1 MTFPVYF
8 TRLAILLLLASAS
21 NGFGVTVTGVSPP
34 MGSVGDPIT
43 ISGSGFAPSGLNPT
57 NLIVKLGLTTV
68 TTDTNAVLS
77 DNQISTQVPVG
88 ASSGQIT
95 VQINKGSIAPGPQFT
110 VISTNAYATNFSP
123 IFGPNSGGTTVTING
138 VHFSS
143 ITNVSFNGKLGT
155 GFNGAVIDQIQII
168 SPVGVSAGP
177 LILLSSYGSTHNF
190 STLTNTIS
198 TSTNFFVTPPIIT
211 AFSPATGRAG
221 TNVVITGTN
230 FLGATN
236 VLLGG
241 LNVGSGGFTVSNNN
255 TIQLAVPISA
265 VTGPLQISLM
275 FPGGAGLITSTNFRM
290 LPTISSFS
298 PTSGPGGTT
307 VIITGAN
314 LNEKSPHA
322 DVAFNG
328 VIATSYGAFSANT
341 ITSTVPAGATSGP
354 ITVTTTNGSMTSS
367 QIFYLPPA
375 ITSFTPT
382 NSAPGTRVT
391 ITGSNFTNAS
401 SVTFNGVAASFNV
414 TNNTTIGATVPSG
427 VVTGP
432 ISVTTPG
439 GTANSSGNF
448 YGAPIITDFNPKHG
462 LPGTNVTLTGTN
474 FLGTTAVKFFNN
486 INAVITSINN
496 GQIVVTVPN
505 GAQTGLITIVA
516 PAGSTSTAT
525 SFGLD
530 YTNNLVLFMSDAPDP
545 VFVTS
550 NLVYTLIVTN
560 LGPIDAP
567 NVKLTNTLPA
577 SVLLKLAST
586 TAGTLNTNNP
596 ANIIGTLGTVT
607 NGGTA
612 TITFTVVP
620 TTTGFITNVAR
631 VAGDYPDPV
640 PGNNSNSVV
649 TVVFPLPLLSI
660 QLVPTNLVQVSW
672 PAPLSNFTLQ
682 FKNALS
688 TNLLWT
694 NVTAART
701 ITVTNVF
708 VLETNV
714 DTTRFYRLTN

>member
-8 TRLAILLLLASAS
+8 TRLVLLLLLASAS
-21 NGFGVTVTGVSPP
+21 SGFGVTVTGVSPP
-34 MGSVGDPIT
+34 MGSVGDGIT
-43 ISGSGFAPSGLNPT
+43 ISGSGFAPNGFQPT
-57 NLIVKLGLTTV
+57 NLVVKLGLTTV
-68 TTDTNAVLS
+68 TTDTNTVLS
-77 DNQISTQVPVG
+77 DNQISTQVPAG

-95 VQINKGSIAPGPQFT
+95 VQINNPPASPGPQFT

-138 VHFSS
+138 AHFSS

-168 SPVGVSAGP
+168 SPAGVSTGP

-236 VLLGG
+236 VLFGG
-241 LNVGSGGFTVSNNN
+241 LNVGPGSFTVSNNN
-255 TIQLAVPISA
+255 TIQLAVPIST

-298 PTSGPGGTT
+298 PAFGPVGTT

-314 LNEKSPHA
+314 LNEKSPPT
-322 DVAFNG
+322 VTFNG
-328 VIATSYGAFSANT
+328 MTATVSGSSFSF

-354 ITVTTTNGSMTSS
+354 ITVTTTNGSMTSG

-414 TNNTTIGATVPSG
+414 TNNTTIGATVPNG
-427 VVTGP
+427 VITGP

-439 GTANSSGNF
+439 GTATSSGNF

-462 LPGTNVTLTGTN
+462 LPGTNVTITGTN

-505 GAQTGLITIVA
+505 GAQTGPITIVA

-530 YTNNLVLFMSDAPDP
+530 YTNNLVLLMSDAPDP

-550 NLVYTLIVTN
+550 NLVYTLIITN

-607 NGGTA
+607 NGGAA

-620 TTTGFITNVAR
+620 TATGFITNVAR

-660 QLVPTNLVQVSW
+660 QLVPTNLIQVSW

-688 TNLLWT
+688 TNLPWT

-701 ITVTNVF
+701 ITITNVF
-708 VLETNV
+708 VLETNAAM
-714 DTTRFYRLTN
+714 TRFYRLTN